1 MSHSAAGASGGPSEY
16 KTKDGTGTVS
26 SKTQMA
32 SPGPSSEDRAS
43 SNSPGCVSGSP
54 PVSPI
59 PLPLVLRRSPIAQG
73 PVVGG
78 IPWTASRTTLVPAG
92 DEVRVVRE
100 TVDAARVRP
109 IRASL
114 VVARQDPTPAQATA
128 ALTRLA
134 TYFSAPRRSPSV
146 DSGAG
151 SESVE
156 EVKKKRKPA
165 ETPEDLRRQLE
176 RERATAQ
183 AMKEQQ
189 KAARDQRSALRAAAR
204 AETLAQ
210 QEAAERRSPIGRRPI
225 SNREPALVDPT
236 STEPPAVYLARRA
249 RERAEAQARLDNLA
263 QIVRGRAATSSAPGQ
278 GSTERGGAKSRKK
291 RASRRPTP
299 EPRPRF
305 PTLNFHSV
313 HFQPLGVRLVDGKAL
328 AQVSTSPFHPPPETL
343 LFVDEDMVPP
353 LDLGQLPGDRVDNLY
368 SETACPYWHPRIK
381 RNMISR
387 VDRVTKLPVSRAGRI
402 RLSPEETAARETV
415 RLQVRNRKRHLLAQV
430 CMDQDMVQW
439 ERWRRAAKAQEP
451 VLRPASPAQQESEE
465 EFYSGKEGEEEEGS
479 NHQSGSE

>member
-1 MSHSAAGASGGPSEY
+1 MSHSAAGASRGPSEY
-16 KTKDGTGTVS
+16 NTKDGTDTVS

-32 SPGPSSEDRAS
+32 SPGPSSEDQAS
-43 SNSPGCVSGSP
+43 SNSPECVSGSP

-73 PVVGG
+73 PVEGG

-204 AETLAQ
+204 AEALVQ
-210 QEAAERRSPIGRRPI
+210 QEAAERRSPIGSGGEGGRGSPIRLGTQSPPPRSPIGRRPI

-263 QIVRGRAATSSAPGQ
+263 QIVRGRAATSSAPGP
-278 GSTERGGAKSRKK
+278 GSTERGVAKSRKK
-291 RASRRPTP
+291 RASKRPTP

-353 LDLGQLPGDRVDNLY
+353 LDLGQLPGDRVDNL
-368 SETACPYWHPRIK
+368 
-381 RNMISR
+381 
-387 VDRVTKLPVSRAGRI
+387 
-402 RLSPEETAARETV
+402 
-415 RLQVRNRKRHLLAQV
+415 
-430 CMDQDMVQW
+430 
-439 ERWRRAAKAQEP
+439 
-451 VLRPASPAQQESEE
+451 
-465 EFYSGKEGEEEEGS
+465 
-479 NHQSGSE
+479 